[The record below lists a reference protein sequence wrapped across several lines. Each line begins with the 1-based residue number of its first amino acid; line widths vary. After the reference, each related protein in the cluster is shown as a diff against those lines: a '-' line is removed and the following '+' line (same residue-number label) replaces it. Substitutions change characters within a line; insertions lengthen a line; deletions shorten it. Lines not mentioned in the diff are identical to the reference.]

1 LRHGTTSTSRTFID
15 KSSGAPGDPSPKV
28 EVMSSHTRTALTAAL
43 LSVALLAGLTAPSFA
58 DKKDDLERQKRE
70 ASGAA
75 RDAQKD
81 LDASTKEFAEAAA
94 ALQDAEAR
102 LGSAQA
108 TLDQTRGKVAVA
120 AAFDAQMQTRL
131 EKSQARLKAAR
142 KELDQGERRLVRSE
156 KSVEDFAV
164 QDYLE
169 GDRGLRA
176 LSGLLQGEDP
186 STYGEQVSLNGAVSD
201 DQLATMQRL
210 EATRV
215 ILKLNRQKVQ
225 RLRDRVKVQR
235 AEAAANLV
243 EKQQLEAAAEQQATE
258 VASLVT
264 VREGAASTAAAAQ
277 ADDERIVREREAET
291 ARLSAELQR
300 IAEEELRKA
309 RERAA
314 QAERDRLKKGSG
326 SKGGANDPGPATG
339 DSGGAL
345 TRPVSGPVTSPYG
358 MRVHPITGVYKLHD
372 GMDFGVACG
381 TPVRAAA
388 GGTIIQQYFNGAYG
402 NRIILNNGVKRGVSV
417 VTTYNHLTRFALRA
431 GAKVQRGQV
440 IGYSGSTGYSTG
452 CHLHFMVLVNGAT
465 TNPAGW
471 L

>member
-1 LRHGTTSTSRTFID
+1 MF
-15 KSSGAPGDPSPKV
+15 
-28 EVMSSHTRTALTAAL
+28 SHTRTALTAAL
-43 LSVALLAGLTAPSFA
+43 LTAALLAGLTAPSFA
-58 DKKDDLERQKRE
+58 DKKDDVERQKRE

-75 RDAQKD
+75 RDARKD

-94 ALQDAEAR
+94 ALKDAEAR

-108 TLDQTRGKVAVA
+108 TLGETRGKVAVA
-120 AAFDAQMQTRL
+120 AAFDAEMQTKL
-131 EKSQARLKAAR
+131 DQSQAELRAAR
-142 KELDQGERRLVRSE
+142 KELDRGEKRLVASE
-156 KSVEDFAV
+156 KSVEEFAV

-176 LSGLLQGEDP
+176 VSGLLQGEDP
-186 STYGEQVSLNGAVSD
+186 AAYGEQVSLNGAVSD
-201 DQLATMQRL
+201 DQVATMQRL

-225 RLRDRVKVQR
+225 KLRDKVKLQR

-243 EKQQLEAAAEQQATE
+243 EKQQLEAAAEQQAAA
-258 VASLVT
+258 VAELVKT
-264 VREGAASTAAAAQ
+264 REGAASAAASAQ
-277 ADDERIVREREAET
+277 AEDERIVREREAET
-291 ARLSAELQR
+291 ARLEAELKR

-309 RERAA
+309 RERAERERQRRA
-314 QAERDRLKKGSG
+314 SGGGGGQAEDP
-326 SKGGANDPGPATG
+326 DPGTG
-339 DSGGAL
+339 DNGGTL
-345 TRPVSGPVTSPYG
+345 TRPVSGPITSPYG

-372 GMDFGVACG
+372 GMDFGVPCG

-417 VTTYNHLTRFALRA
+417 VTTYNHLTRFALKA

-452 CHLHFMVLVNGAT
+452 CHLHFMVLTNGST
-465 TNPAGW
+465 VNPAGW